1 MTEVQ
6 IQKIIDAAGMGL
18 TRVQTMRLLN
28 LTDHQLRGAI
38 KKYGLNFVSGYIRPI
53 KKQDE
58 PSTNKINKDH
68 PYSAVDKKARNLAYK
83 KLMSKAKTVSEREEI
98 TYGYCLYEFEYSK
111 FTERKRPFL
120 PCRIAQSPSSMRPS
134 GAITQKDIVKLK
146 INGILEIIAMLGDP
160 TCAEIARHS
169 DLPQKSIT
177 SYLHRMFVDAM
188 VDRETMEVGLNRS
201 RVYKYSIRK

>member
-18 TRVQTMRLLN
+18 NRIQTMRLLSI
-28 LTDHQLRGAI
+28 TDHQLRVVT
-38 KKYGLNFVSGYIRPI
+38 KKYGLNFVSGHIRSI

-58 PSTNKINKDH
+58 PTISKFNKDH
-68 PYSAVDKKARNLAYK
+68 PYSAVDKKARNLTYK
-83 KLMSKAKTVSEREEI
+83 KLMNKANTLSEREEI
-98 TYGYCLYEFEYSK
+98 TYGYCLYEFEYGK
-111 FTERKRPFL
+111 FLEKKRPFL
-120 PCRIAQSPSSMRPS
+120 PCRIAQSASIIKPS
-134 GAITQKDIVKLK
+134 GAITQKDIVKVK
-146 INGILEIIAMLGDP
+146 INGILEIIDMLGEA

-188 VDRETMEVGLNRS
+188 IDRETMEIGLHRS

>member
-18 TRVQTMRLLN
+18 TRVQTMRLLSI
-28 LTDHQLRGAI
+28 TDHQLRGAI
-38 KKYGLNFVSGYIRPI
+38 KKYGLSFVSGYIRPI

-58 PSTNKINKDH
+58 PSVDKVNSDH

-83 KLMSKAKTVSEREEI
+83 KLMSKAKTVSEKKEI
-98 TYGYCLYEFEYSK
+98 TYGYCLYEFEYGK
-111 FTERKRPFL
+111 FSERKRPFL
-120 PCRIAQSPSSMRPS
+120 PCRIAQSGGSMKPI

-146 INGILEIIAMLGDP
+146 INGILEIIDKLGEA

-188 VDRETMEVGLNRS
+188 IDRETMEVGLHRT